1 MWARL
6 DPIISPLGMFA
17 KWRNG
22 APQTAAKEM
31 GFGIRLHSSNPQP
44 LMSVGSNADM
54 GLPLIHVRFTPKSGD
69 YAAIC
74 SVDVRS
80 SFGVRVLSE
89 DVDRNP
95 AAKSK
100 SL

>member
-1 MWARL
+1 MTL
-6 DPIISPLGMFA
+6 
-17 KWRNG
+17 
-22 APQTAAKEM
+22 T
-31 GFGIRLHSSNPQP
+31 IR
-44 LMSVGSNADM
+44 D
-54 GLPLIHVRFTPKSGD
+54 VRFTPESGH

-74 SVDVRS
+74 SIDVGL

-100 SL
+100 SSLLFLGAVERRVASGLKPGGSGERPLLGNGNMVRA